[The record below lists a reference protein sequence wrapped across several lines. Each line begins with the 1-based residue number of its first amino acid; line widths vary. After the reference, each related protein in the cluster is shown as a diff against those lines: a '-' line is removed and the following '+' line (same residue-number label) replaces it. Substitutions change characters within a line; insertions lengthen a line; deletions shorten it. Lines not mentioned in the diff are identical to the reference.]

1 MFEARVS
8 SKGRGN
14 MLEPSVPD
22 FSLAGRRAIVT
33 GASRGIGAA
42 LAVGL
47 ARFGADVAICAR
59 EAAALAGCRQ
69 QIEAAGRKAVPFAL
83 DVRTA
88 GAIEPAIEQAAT
100 ALGGLDILI
109 NNAGIEQVSPSL
121 EVDEAL
127 WDRIVDTN
135 LKGAFFCAQAAARR
149 MAAGAIVN
157 VCSLT
162 SGVGVPTA
170 VPYGSSKSGLLG
182 MTRALAAEWAP
193 SIRVNAIGP
202 GYFRTELTEVF
213 YRDPTWCGKMLEKIP
228 AGRFGALDDLIGATV
243 FLCSDAA
250 RYVTGQL
257 LYIDGGYMASI

>member
-1 MFEARVS
+1 
-8 SKGRGN
+8 

-42 LAVGL
+42 VAVGL

-59 EAAALAGCRQ
+59 ELAALDGCRQ
-69 QIEAAGRKAVPFAL
+69 QIEATGRKAVPFAL
-83 DVRTA
+83 DVRRA

-121 EVDEAL
+121 QVDEAL
-127 WDRIVDTN
+127 WDKIVDTN

-193 SIRVNAIGP
+193 SIRVNAIAP

-213 YRDPTWCGKMLEKIP
+213 YQDPTWCAKMLEKIP
-228 AGRFGALDDLIGATV
+228 AGRFGALDDLVGATV

>member
-1 MFEARVS
+1 MQGPGSA
-8 SKGRGN
+8 
-14 MLEPSVPD
+14 D
-22 FSLAGRRAIVT
+22 FSLRGRKALVT
-33 GASRGIGAA
+33 GASRGIGEA

-59 EAAALAGCRQ
+59 EAAALERCVAA
-69 QIEAAGRKAVPFAL
+69 IEAQGRRAVPFAL
-83 DVRTA
+83 DVRDTA
-88 GAIEPAIEQAAT
+88 RIDPAIEQAAVT
-100 ALGGLDILI
+100 LGGLDILI

-135 LKGAFFCAQAAARR
+135 LKGAFFCAKAAARR
-149 MAAGAIVN
+149 MGEGAIVN

-193 SIRVNAIGP
+193 SIRVNGIGP

-213 YRDPTWCGKMLEKIP
+213 YRDEVWAEAMLAKIP
-228 AGRFGALDDLIGATV
+228 AGRFGALEDLVGATV